1 MVIYSNFIV
10 ESLHWK
16 VPNYIVRIVLPDWKE
31 PHPAWGEGQVVKGW
45 LWFVSCD
52 KNIEP
57 TDVLIHSSFAVRCG
71 VWRQGQRGHCLPQ
84 GGCQGLPRQARPDP
98 RQGRCR
104 APKAKGYPAAKQ
116 EIDTTHPG
124 CQNQTKKDELY
135 ADTNSLR
142 CCCCCIPKTQKE
154 YAVILFLLN
163 RVLKTIF
170 LPRS

>member
-71 VWRQGQRGHCLPQ
+71 VWRQGQRRHSLPQ
-84 GGCQGLPRQARPDP
+84 GGRQGLPRQARPDP

-116 EIDTTHPG
+116 EIDTLTP
-124 CQNQTKKDELY
+124 
-135 ADTNSLR
+135 AVTNLQKRRALQLLVLSS
-142 CCCCCIPKTQKE
+142 CCCIPKTQNM
-154 YAVILFLLN
+154 L
-163 RVLKTIF
+163 
-170 LPRS
+170 